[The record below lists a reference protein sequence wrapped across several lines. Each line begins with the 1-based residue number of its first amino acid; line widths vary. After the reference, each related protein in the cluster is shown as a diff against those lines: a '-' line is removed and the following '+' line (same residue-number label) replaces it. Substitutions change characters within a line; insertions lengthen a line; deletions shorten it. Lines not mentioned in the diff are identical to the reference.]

1 MAWKKIKVCTKPS
14 ADTPYELWSDDVTA
28 YIKTNYKDTGKW
40 TLESKN
46 ISSDNLVTTY
56 TIIFKDEAAKNEM
69 ASDSTIVAEH
79 NRVKAIHEA
88 NKITEEVTMN
98 EEV

>member
-28 YIKTNYKDTGKW
+28 YMKTNYKDTGKW
-40 TLESKN
+40 TLESRTT
-46 ISSDNLVTTY
+46 SGDNLVVTY
-56 TIIFKDEAAKNEM
+56 TIIFKDEATKNEM
-69 ASDSTIVAEH
+69 SSDSTIVAERT
-79 NRVKAIHEA
+79 RVNAIRKS
-88 NKITEEVTMN
+88 NNITEEVIMN

>member
-1 MAWKKIKVCTKPS
+1 MAWKVIKTCTKPS

-40 TLESKN
+40 TLESRTT
-46 ISSDNLVTTY
+46 SGDNLVVTY
-56 TIIFKDEAAKNEM
+56 TIIFKDEATKNEM
-69 ASDSTIVAEH
+69 SSDSTIVAERT
-79 NRVKAIHEA
+79 RVNAIRKS
-88 NKITEEVTMN
+88 NNITEEVIMN